1 MDTAIVSVISTNNC
15 LSSLI
20 AQFILN
26 VDSSSYQQNLSLGHN
41 CFNSM
46 NDALCN
52 AWKDKC
58 FYDGING
65 STTWR
70 TYMKEKCQKTCGYC
84 TGKFKIST
92 V

>member
-1 MDTAIVSVISTNNC
+1 
-15 LSSLI
+15 
-20 AQFILN
+20 
-26 VDSSSYQQNLSLGHN
+26 
-41 CFNSM
+41 M

-84 TGKFKIST
+84 SGIFKKSAVYLLQVYKINGVGDNHYISLLFKIG
-92 V
+92 

>member
-1 MDTAIVSVISTNNC
+1 
-15 LSSLI
+15 
-20 AQFILN
+20 
-26 VDSSSYQQNLSLGHN
+26 
-41 CFNSM
+41 M

-84 TGKFKIST
+84 SGKFKKSAVYLLQVKSDQINGVGDNHYISLLFKIG
-92 V
+92 